1 MAAIGKILR
10 EEDDGEEGR
19 NTSEVGM
26 EKIVEDVMLETV
38 R

>member
-1 MAAIGKILR
+1 MTAIGKVLR

-26 EKIVEDVMLETV
+26 EKVVEDIMLETV